1 MNQKILTIFA
11 APLALSVAAVGL
23 ALARYSGIGMAAL
36 ILLAAAAWAAGAV
49 YGSRH
54 TADLGLRQH
63 DERTTRQMESA
74 LYELLTNVNTTVK
87 SDIQILGGEL
97 KQVRDI
103 VNEATAN
110 LGGSFHG
117 LSEQTGAQ
125 KDLVLSVI
133 SSMSSSGSGLDGN
146 TGSIKGFV
154 MKINSVLQHYID
166 LMIDMSKQS
175 LQVVHKID
183 DMVGQM
189 DAIFALLTDVKAI
202 ADQTNLLA
210 LNAAIEAARAGDAGR
225 GFAVVADEV
234 RKLSHHSKQ
243 FNEQIRAQVVVT
255 KATISETRDIVGAVA
270 SKDMNVA
277 IHAKGDVDVMLSRL
291 EELNRQI
298 TGSLDGVALITD
310 KIDENVGV
318 AVRSLQ
324 FDDMVTQMVSYAQDH
339 LERVEQY
346 MDTVTRQV
354 CEIDALQAGA
364 NAGESRVSA
373 LCRRIELD
381 HEQWKTRLHK
391 PVDQRSM
398 KSGDVELF

>member
-1 MNQKILTIFA
+1 MKRKMRMIFA
-11 APLALSVAAVGL
+11 APLMLSAVAVVL
-23 ALARYSGIGMAAL
+23 ALAGFSGIGMAAL
-36 ILLAAAAWAAGAV
+36 ILLAAAAWAGGAV

-54 TADLGLRQH
+54 TADVGLRLH
-63 DERTTRQMESA
+63 DERTTRQMETA
-74 LYELLTNVNTTVK
+74 LFELFTNVNTTVK

-103 VNEATAN
+103 VNEAATN

-133 SSMSSSGSGLDGN
+133 SSMSSTGSGPDEGA
-146 TGSIKGFV
+146 GSIKGFV
-154 MKINSVLQHYID
+154 VKINSVLQHYID

-189 DAIFALLTDVKAI
+189 DAIFALLADVKTI

-234 RKLSHHSKQ
+234 RKLSQHSKQ
-243 FNEQIRAQVVVT
+243 FNEQIRAQVVVA
-255 KATISETRDIVGAVA
+255 KSTINETRDIVGDVA

-277 IHAKGDVDVMLSRL
+277 IHAKGDVDVMLNHL
-291 EELNRQI
+291 EELNRKI
-298 TGSLDGVALITD
+298 TSSLDGVALITD

-324 FDDMVTQMVSYAQDH
+324 FDDMVTQMVGYAQGH
-339 LERVEQY
+339 LERMEQY
-346 MDTVTRQV
+346 LDTVTRQV

-364 NAGESRVSA
+364 NAGESRVAA

-381 HEQWKTRLHK
+381 HEQWQTRLHK

-398 KSGDVELF
+398 ESGDVELF

>member
-1 MNQKILTIFA
+1 MNHRIAMIFTP
-11 APLALSVAAVGL
+11 PLMLSAMQVVAALVGF
-23 ALARYSGIGMAAL
+23 SGQGMAAL
-36 ILLAAAAWAAGAV
+36 IGLGAATWMASAV
-49 YGSRH
+49 YGYRH
-54 TADLGLRQH
+54 MTDIGMHQH
-63 DERTTRQMESA
+63 DESTTRQMETA

-87 SDIQILGGEL
+87 SDIQVLGNEL

-103 VNEATAN
+103 VNEAAVN

-125 KDLVLSVI
+125 KDLVLEVI
-133 SSMSSSGSGLDGN
+133 STMSSTGTEMDGDA
-146 TGSIKGFV
+146 GSIKGFV
-154 MKINSVLQHYID
+154 VKISSVLQHYID

-189 DAIFALLTDVKAI
+189 DAIFALLSDVKAI

-243 FNEQIRAQVVVT
+243 FNEEIRAQVVVT
-255 KATISETRDIVGAVA
+255 KSTINETRDIVGAVA

-277 IHAKGDVDVMLSRL
+277 IHAKGDVDVMLKHL
-291 EELNRQI
+291 EELGSQI
-298 TGSLDGVALITD
+298 TRSLDDVASITD

-324 FDDMVTQMVSYAQDH
+324 FDDMVTQMVCYAQDH

-346 MDTVTRQV
+346 LDVVTRQV
-354 CEIDALQAGA
+354 CEIDALQAGE
-364 NAGESRVSA
+364 NPSESRVSA

-381 HEQWKTRLHK
+381 HVQWQTRLHK

-398 KSGDVELF
+398 QSGDVELF

>member
-1 MNQKILTIFA
+1 MKRKMRMIFA
-11 APLALSVAAVGL
+11 APLMLSAVAVVL
-23 ALARYSGIGMAAL
+23 ALAGFSGIGMAAL
-36 ILLAAAAWAAGAV
+36 ILLAAAAWAGGAV

-54 TADLGLRQH
+54 TADVGLRLH
-63 DERTTRQMESA
+63 DERTTRQMETA
-74 LYELLTNVNTTVK
+74 LFELFTNVNTTVK

-103 VNEATAN
+103 VNEAATN

-133 SSMSSSGSGLDGN
+133 SSMSSTGSGPDEGA
-146 TGSIKGFV
+146 GSIKGFV
-154 MKINSVLQHYID
+154 VKINSVLQHYID

-189 DAIFALLTDVKAI
+189 DAIFALLADVKTI

-234 RKLSHHSKQ
+234 RKLSQHSKQ
-243 FNEQIRAQVVVT
+243 FNEQIRAQVVVA
-255 KATISETRDIVGAVA
+255 KSTINETRDIVGDVA

-277 IHAKGDVDVMLSRL
+277 IHAKGDVDVMLNHL
-291 EELNRQI
+291 EELNRKI
-298 TGSLDGVALITD
+298 TSSLDGVALITD

-324 FDDMVTQMVSYAQDH
+324 FDDMVTQMVGYAQGH

-346 MDTVTRQV
+346 LDTVTRQV

-364 NAGESRVSA
+364 NAGESRVAA

-381 HEQWKTRLHK
+381 HEQWQTRLHK

-398 KSGDVELF
+398 ESGDVELF

>member
-1 MNQKILTIFA
+1 MKREILMIFA
-11 APLALSVAAVGL
+11 APLGISVVAVVS
-23 ALARYSGIGMAAL
+23 ALAGLSGSGMAAL
-36 ILLAAAAWAAGAV
+36 NLLVAGAWAAGAV
-49 YGSRH
+49 YGARH
-54 TADLGLRQH
+54 AAEIGMRQH
-63 DERTTRQMESA
+63 DERTTRQMETA

-133 SSMSSSGSGLDGN
+133 TSMSSTGSGSDES

-154 MKINSVLQHYID
+154 VKINAVLQHYID

-189 DAIFALLTDVKAI
+189 DAIFALLADVKSI

-277 IHAKGDVDVMLSRL
+277 IHAKGDVDVMLNRL

-298 TGSLDGVALITD
+298 TVSLDGVALITD
-310 KIDENVGV
+310 RIDENVGV

-324 FDDMVTQMVSYAQDH
+324 FDDMVTQMVGYAQDH
-339 LERVEQY
+339 LQRVEQY
-346 MDTVTRQV
+346 LDTVTRQV
-354 CEIDALQAGA
+354 CEIDALQTGA
-364 NAGESRVSA
+364 NVGESRVAA

-381 HEQWKTRLHK
+381 HEQWKERLHK
-391 PVDQRSM
+391 PVDQRNM
-398 KSGDVELF
+398 ESGDVELF